1 MANPLY
7 NQFPPQNDINNIIR
21 EAQNFKNQFK
31 GDARAEVQ
39 KMLNNGTMSQAQFNQ
54 LMPIAQRIAAF
65 MPKK

>member
-39 KMLNNGTMSQAQFNQ
+39 KMLNNGTMSQAQFNK